1 MSLEIV
7 LGPMFSGKTSYAISY
22 IKRQQTIHKHI
33 LAIKP
38 NIDSR
43 YSFDSMLM
51 THNKESYPCITW
63 DVTQPFYAHN
73 DLLMYDCI
81 VIEEAQFFKNLAETV
96 KLLLFK
102 NHKHILLVGLN
113 GDANQK
119 TFGEILECIPFST
132 KLIKLEAFCTVCKD
146 GTPAHYSKKN
156 ETEMTDEQIDI
167 GGSDKYTAVCLKH
180 L

>member
-22 IKRQQTIHKHI
+22 IKRQKTIHKHI
-33 LAIKP
+33 LVIKP
-38 NIDSR
+38 NIDNR
-43 YSFDSMLM
+43 YSLDSMII
-51 THNKESYPCITW
+51 THNKESHPCITW
-63 DVTQPFYAHN
+63 DVSQGFYPHS

-81 VIEEAQFFKNLAETV
+81 VIEEAQFFKNLESTV
-96 KLLLFK
+96 RFLLLK
-102 NHKHILLVGLN
+102 HHKHILLVGLD

-119 TFGEILECIPFST
+119 PFGEILQCIPFST
-132 KLIKLEAFCTVCKD
+132 KVIKLEAFCTVCKN
-146 GTPAHYSKKN
+146 GTPAQFTKKN
-156 ETEMTDEQIDI
+156 EVDMSDEQIDI

>member
-22 IKRQQTIHKHI
+22 IKRQKTIHKNV

-38 NIDSR
+38 NIDNR
-43 YSFDSMLM
+43 YSLDSMLI

-63 DVTQPFYAHN
+63 DVSQAFYGHS

-81 VIEEAQFFKNLAETV
+81 VIEEAQFFKNLENT
-96 KLLLFK
+96 LRILLFK
-102 NHKHILLVGLN
+102 HRKHILLVGLD

-119 TFGEILECIPFST
+119 SFGEILQCIPFST
-132 KLIKLEAFCTVCKD
+132 KVTKLQALCTFCKD
-146 GTPAHYSKKN
+146 GTPAHYTKKHD
-156 ETEMTDEQIDI
+156 TDMTDEQIDI